1 LTLSLP
7 GLVVGAFL
15 AFIIVAWLRDDF
27 ISRDI
32 SPGIVTLTVTVG
44 LLLLLMAASF
54 GPSRQAQKIRPA
66 PLLREE

>member
-1 LTLSLP
+1 M
-7 GLVVGAFL
+7 
-15 AFIIVAWLRDDF
+15 
-27 ISRDI
+27 SRDI

-54 GPSRQAQKIRPA
+54 GPSRQAQKTRPA